1 MIWTTLIVRLGLL
14 ALSIPVAAVL
24 GVVGLA
30 LDEVYSFLPLRL
42 GLGEIAWGASTD
54 VILVAIPM
62 FVLLGEI
69 LLRAGIAERMYAAM
83 THWLSW
89 LPGGLM
95 HSNIGA
101 CTLFSAVSG
110 SSVATAA
117 TIGTVAIEQI
127 DRHRYNP
134 RFFLGTIAAGGT
146 LGILIPPSI
155 NMIIY
160 GVLTDTSIPQL
171 YLAGFVPGLV
181 LAGLFMLTV
190 LVGCA
195 IRPAWG
201 GRAPAADWPSRWRSL
216 PDLVPPLLIF
226 VLVIGSIYGG
236 FATPTEAAGLGVLAA
251 LVLVASRRQLT
262 LAMLRHAIEGTMRTS
277 AMIMAILMAAHFL
290 NFVLTAIGLTGQ
302 VGNLIDELGLT
313 PNQTLIAVVVFYVI
327 LGMFME
333 TLTMM
338 VATVPIITPVIV
350 ALGFDPVW
358 FGVLMMLLIET
369 AMITP
374 PVGINLFVVQG
385 VREHGHLHD
394 VMLGAAP
401 FVGTLLVMVV
411 LLILIPDIALWLPAL
426 IGR

>member
-1 MIWTTLIVRLGLL
+1 MIAIALALLIGLL
-14 ALSIPVAAVL
+14 ALSLPVAAVL
-24 GVVGLA
+24 GAVGLA
-30 LDEVYSFLPLRL
+30 LDRLYSFLPLRL
-42 GLGEIAWGASTD
+42 ALGEITWGTTTD

-69 LLRAGIAERMYAAM
+69 LLRAGIAERMYNAM
-83 THWLSW
+83 SHWLSW

-101 CTLFSAVSG
+101 CTLFAAVCG

-127 DRHRYNP
+127 DRQGYNP

-171 YLAGFVPGLV
+171 YLAGFLPGIV

-190 LVGCA
+190 LIGCL

-201 GRAPAADWPSRWRSL
+201 GRRGASDWTARLRSL
-216 PDLVPPLLIF
+216 PDLIPPLLIF
-226 VLVIGSIYGG
+226 VLVIGSIYAGL
-236 FATPTEAAGLGVLAA
+236 ATPTEAASLGVIGALALAA
-251 LVLVASRRQLT
+251 WKRRLSWP
-262 LAMLRHAIEGTMRTS
+262 MLRATVEGTMRTS
-277 AMIMAILMAAHFL
+277 AMIMAILIGAYFL
-290 NFVLTAIGLTGQ
+290 NFVLTSIGLTGR
-302 VGNLIDELGLT
+302 VNEIVLNLGLS
-313 PNQTLIAVVVFYVI
+313 PMETLISVVVFYVI

-350 ALGFDPVW
+350 AQGFDPVW
-358 FGVLMMLLIET
+358 FGVLIMLLVET

-385 VREHGHLHD
+385 VRGRGQLHD
-394 VMLGAAP
+394 VIIGSAP
-401 FVGTLLVMVV
+401 FVVTLLLMIA
-411 LLILIPDIALWLPAL
+411 LLILFPQLALWIPQAL
-426 IGR
+426 AR